1 MVAVRPA
8 LRDDLFVMRRLNAVT
23 LKIIAHKNNEI
34 DLVIRHRSIFHA
46 ERNFP
51 LRKFPGALVPR
62 SKKRDFIAACVVGHA
77 YSARRRKQVVGD
89 NEYAREYRKKGGDH
103 QSDDEFVC
111 EKHQ

>member
-23 LKIIAHKNNEI
+23 PKIIAHKNNEI

-62 SKKRDFIAACVVGHA
+62 SKERDFIAACVVGHA
-77 YSARRRKQVVGD
+77 YVAQYFSLAGCPQGPRSPRSL
-89 NEYAREYRKKGGDH
+89 NRECLRQRPAGRA
-103 QSDDEFVC
+103 FR
-111 EKHQ
+111 